1 VAGRYE
7 ELFEQL
13 ERNVERL
20 QFNDDVGVSERLDL
34 CRESRE
40 LVARCTQEL
49 QRIGT
54 EIEELFLEDLLAEV
68 NELVGDRPAR
78 RRESSRRST
87 RGTRAAASG
96 ATSRTATAGGPPT
109 SSDGSTVPAVHL
121 LVERHLGLVAEA
133 LSAVGRPVTLAAL
146 VEHGKPSAFA
156 SLLAQPGGAR
166 THDAVRH
173 VDVLLSKNRELA
185 RALRAL
191 ARLARDPDVARWFD
205 HGVRN
210 GHELV
215 AELAREISPPA
226 P

>member
-1 VAGRYE
+1 VADRYE

-20 QFNDDVGVSERLDL
+20 QFDDVGVSERLDL
-34 CRESRE
+34 CRDSRE

-49 QRIGT
+49 QRLGT

-68 NELVGDRPAR
+68 NELTGDRPPR
-78 RRESSRRST
+78 RRASSRRSA
-87 RGTRAAASG
+87 RGTRAATSG
-96 ATSRTATAGGPPT
+96 ATSRTTAPGGPPA
-109 SSDGSTVPAVHL
+109 SDEASTAPAVHL

-133 LSAVGRPVTLAAL
+133 LSAVGRPVTIAAL

-156 SLLAQPGGAR
+156 SLLAQSGTAHTR
-166 THDAVRH
+166 DAVRH
-173 VDVLLSKNRELA
+173 VDVLLSKNRDLA
-185 RALRAL
+185 QALRAL
-191 ARLARDPDVARWFD
+191 ARLAHDPDVARWFD
-205 HGVRN
+205 HGVRD

-226 P
+226 R